1 MAIIHNW
8 ESAHLLHTQ
17 YIGQVSG
24 DELVQ
29 GALDISGDPRFA
41 SNDSRTANVDALAD
55 ALEARLGERTSA
67 AWIEILREAGVPC
80 GPLNDVAAVLAD
92 PQIAARYMVV
102 RLEDPVAGTLQLAG
116 NPIKLS
122 AFPDP
127 TTRSP
132 APELDADRSRILSEL
147 EAPDPGSDAGLP
159 RYLDVVAARR
169 VVARHLPRT
178 PLHTYPGLSSL
189 VGAEVWVKHEN
200 HHALGAF
207 KVRGGVNLAS
217 GLTPEQRAAGL
228 YTAST
233 GNHGQSIAFAG
244 KVTGTS
250 VTVAVPEGAN
260 PMKVA
265 SMRALGA
272 EVIEHGADF
281 DVAREWI
288 AERARE
294 RGARFVGPTDPELI
308 AGVGTYTLEIFEAL
322 PDADVILVP
331 VGSGSG
337 AAAVCIVAKTLRPKT
352 RVIAVQAEKA
362 PAAYL
367 AWKHGKTVPATMET
381 RAEAVATRVPFDNTQ
396 RLLRD
401 PERGLDDFVLVSD
414 EAMAEGVR
422 LLLEHSHNL
431 AEFGGAAPLAA
442 ALAIKQRLEN
452 QKVVL
457 VLSGGNLA
465 PEGLARVMAREIY

>member
-1 MAIIHNW
+1 
-8 ESAHLLHTQ
+8 
-17 YIGQVSG
+17 
-24 DELVQ
+24 
-29 GALDISGDPRFA
+29 
-41 SNDSRTANVDALAD
+41 
-55 ALEARLGERTSA
+55 
-67 AWIEILREAGVPC
+67 
-80 GPLNDVAAVLAD
+80 
-92 PQIAARYMVV
+92 
-102 RLEDPVAGTLQLAG
+102 
-116 NPIKLS
+116 
-122 AFPDP
+122 
-127 TTRSP
+127 
-132 APELDADRSRILSEL
+132 
-147 EAPDPGSDAGLP
+147 
-159 RYLDVVAARR
+159 

-228 YTAST
+228 FTAST

-244 KVTGTS
+244 KVTGTA

-272 EVIEHGADF
+272 EVIEHGVDF
-281 DVAREWI
+281 DTAREWI

-294 RGARFVGPTDPELI
+294 RGARFVGPTEPELI
-308 AGVGTYTLEIFEAL
+308 AGVGTYTLEILEDL
-322 PDADVILVP
+322 PDAEAILVP

-337 AAAVCIVAKTLRPKT
+337 AAAVCLVAKTLRPGIE
-352 RVIAVQAEKA
+352 VIAVQAEKA
-362 PAAYL
+362 PAAFL
-367 AWKHGKTVPATMET
+367 AWKEGKALPAMMET
-381 RAEAVATRVPFDNTQ
+381 RAEAVATRVPFENTQ

-401 PERGLDDFVLVSD
+401 PERGLDAFVLVSD

-422 LLLEHSHNL
+422 LLLEHTHNV

-442 ALAIKQRLEN
+442 ALEMKERLAGK
-452 QKVVL
+452 KVVL
-457 VLSGGNLA
+457 VLSGGNIA
-465 PEGLARVMAREIY
+465 PEGLARVMAGAVYR